1 MDTAAGAH
9 PGRIIIADD
18 VPHVRAAMRMML
30 TLALG
35 VEIVGE
41 AGTARELLDVL
52 TTTPADIIIVDRE
65 LTGLD
70 DDAVVEEIRRHAPES
85 RILLCSVFDRCDG
98 TRACPLEA
106 DFTLS
111 KSRGPEHWLQALNA
125 MLKERPPGIINVVVE
140 HAPAMRVAMHH
151 HAPADAS
158 DSIPRPVDITP
169 RH

>member
-18 VPHVRAAMRMML
+18 VPHVRAAMRTML

-41 AGTARELLDVL
+41 AGTAQELLDVL
-52 TTTPADIIIVDRE
+52 NTTPADIIIVDRD

-98 TRACPLEA
+98 TRECPLKA

-140 HAPAMRVAMHH
+140 HSPEIRAAMHPH
-151 HAPADAS
+151 IPAEGT
-158 DSIPRPVDITP
+158 IPSP
-169 RH
+169 RDG